1 MKKHIAILFS
11 VLGLTACGSLAIMDK
26 SEAVK
31 AQPEL
36 LIKTDG
42 DLWGLGGDGQFT
54 MGGLYEGKYSRDAS
68 SSTWFNT
75 ISTKDGSMGAEI
87 TRKDNSESWVLSCS
101 GGGTSVNVGMMQF
114 GGNAPYTCDIS
125 SKGQSVGNFTIA
137 AEDKMINFGTEKK
150 ETGHININGKRF
162 EVETVHTGTN
172 LMMPLENPL
181 GYSFKLNGK
190 EVAAVQTN
198 GILTVQWL
206 PEMSQEQ
213 QDILAVGAIASALS
227 WRPAE

>member
-11 VLGLTACGSLAIMDK
+11 ILGLTACGSLAIMDK
-26 SEAVK
+26 SEAIK

-87 TRKDNSESWVLSCS
+87 TRKDNGESWVLNCS

-162 EVETVHTGTN
+162 EVETVHTSTN

-213 QDILAVGAIASALS
+213 QDVLAVGAIASALS